1 MISLRRIINEMYLLE
16 KLTFSQLFKMSDT
29 RRKDRAKT
37 VRVASLPGTASETE
51 EYWNFS
57 YKSNP
62 TTTGNRWRGRITFL
76 KESTNNANKS
86 AEELYCSVDC
96 SCPDFRYNWAY
107 ANADKEASVMGNG
120 ALNKCNGNYP
130 KQTNPHLRPGA
141 CKHLLSLK
149 DYLKTKINESMQPDI
164 NAKLSEV
171 VSKNTAFTI
180 LVDE

>member
-1 MISLRRIINEMYLLE
+1 MISLRRILNEMYLLE
-16 KLTFSQLFKMSDT
+16 KMTFSQLFKLSDT

-37 VRVASLPGTASETE
+37 VRVTSLPGTASENE

-62 TTTGNRWRGRITFL
+62 STTGNRWRGRITFL
-76 KESTNNANKS
+76 KEATNKS
-86 AEELYCSVDC
+86 ADEVYCSVDC

-107 ANADKEASVMGNG
+107 ANADKEASIMGN
-120 ALNKCNGNYP
+120 ASLNKCNGNYP
-130 KQTNPHLRPGA
+130 KQTNPFLKVGC
-141 CKHLLSLK
+141 CKHILSLK
-149 DYLKTKINESMQPDI
+149 DYLKTKLNESMQPDI

-171 VSKNTAFTI
+171 VSKNSNFTI